1 MNSGSA
7 LLRFQGIYQS
17 VSDQMRYIQQIV
29 GFMDVDQE
37 GLQAGV
43 IDAVALTQDDIGR
56 EISQKIKGQQQF
68 AQQANAQSAGTSM
81 EQE

>member
-7 LLRFQGIYQS
+7 LLRFQGIYQA

-43 IDAVALTQDDIGR
+43 IEAVP
-56 EISQKIKGQQQF
+56 
-68 AQQANAQSAGTSM
+68 
-81 EQE
+81 

>member
-7 LLRFQGIYQS
+7 LLRFQGIYQA

-43 IDAVALTQDDIGR
+43 IEAVPQTFDDIAR
-56 EISQKIKGQQQF
+56 EMNQKFKGQ
-68 AQQANAQSAGTSM
+68 
-81 EQE
+81 